1 MAILKFRTYFEEDDT
16 VYRDI
21 AIQHTQNFYDLYLQI
36 LKAYDFDK
44 KHQGTFFRSNDK
56 WLRGRE
62 ISLEKYN
69 KEYITEPLLMKE
81 TTIGSE
87 IKDTNQRFIME
98 YDFTKQWTFLIE
110 LYNINKEEDLRLN
123 YPTITRTE
131 GIGPSQYGA
140 KSILG
145 ERFADIE
152 EKYDL
157 KESLDGFGEEG
168 ETPTEPTEE

>member
-1 MAILKFRTYFEEDDT
+1 
-16 VYRDI
+16 
-21 AIQHTQNFYDLYLQI
+21 
-36 LKAYDFDK
+36 
-44 KHQGTFFRSNDK
+44 
-56 WLRGRE
+56 
-62 ISLEKYN
+62 
-69 KEYITEPLLMKE
+69 MKE

-87 IKDTNQRFIME
+87 IKDTNQRFILE

-168 ETPTEPTEE
+168 ETPTEPTDE

>member
-98 YDFTKQWTFLIE
+98 YDFTKLIS
-110 LYNINKEEDLRLN
+110 RPLN
-123 YPTITRTE
+123 HL
-131 GIGPSQYGA
+131 S
-140 KSILG
+140 LL
-145 ERFADIE
+145 
-152 EKYDL
+152 L
-157 KESLDGFGEEG
+157 KKV
-168 ETPTEPTEE
+168 P